1 MWDYILEI
9 KENRIIML
17 TTHSMEEADAL
28 CTRIGIMVNG
38 ELKSLGTP
46 QELKHMYGGGYRVI
60 VRLHEQSAGDGPGE
74 LLQVLENEYNGED
87 DKEEGKVGL
96 SGSSKDSSDGGS
108 SLQTSASSVVS
119 FVATN
124 SSKTLKIFNIQR
136 EDIQLGRLFEL
147 LESKREEFG
156 IMDYSVSQTTME
168 EVFRKFAKFQVEEQ
182 AHK

>member
-1 MWDYILEI
+1 
-9 KENRIIML
+9 ML

-60 VRLHEQSAGDGPGE
+60 VRLQEQAAKDGPGV
-74 LLQVLENEYNGED
+74 LLQILKDEYDKED
-87 DKEEGKVGL
+87 DKQEGTAEVAGEAKD
-96 SGSSKDSSDGGS
+96 SGSIGS
-108 SLQTSASSVVS
+108 TSAADAASAPSAVS

-124 SSKTLKIFNIQR
+124 SSKTLKIYNVQR
-136 EDIQLGRLFEL
+136 EDIKLGRLFEL
-147 LESKREEFG
+147 LESKREELN